1 MTDAK
6 SCAAAVAATES
17 AFGGLD
23 VLVNNAGVVQSGPI
37 GDFAERDWDRI
48 FAVNTK
54 GIFLMVR
61 AALPALRRSRDASIV
76 NTASIA
82 GKQGYRNM
90 VAYCGSKFAAIGITQ
105 ALAAELA
112 PDNIRVNAICPGM
125 VGTAM
130 WLEHLLPSNNLDPA
144 QKTAQFEEAMRTMI
158 PLGRPQTVQDMGAAA
173 VFLAGSA
180 NITGVSL
187 SVAGGYEM
195 N

>member
-1 MTDAK
+1 MA
-6 SCAAAVAATES
+6 
-17 AFGGLD
+17 
-23 VLVNNAGVVQSGPI
+23 
-37 GDFAERDWDRI
+37 
-48 FAVNTK
+48 
-54 GIFLMVR
+54 R
-61 AALPALRRSRDASIV
+61 AALPMLRKSPNASIV

-90 VAYCGSKFAAIGITQ
+90 VAYSGSKFAAVGITQ

-112 PDNIRVNAICPGM
+112 ADNIRVNAICPGM
-125 VGTAM
+125 VGTAR

-144 QKTAQFEEAMRTMI
+144 QENAQFEAAMHTMI
-158 PLGRPQTVQDMGAAA
+158 PLGRPQTVEDMGEAA
-173 VFLAGSA
+173 VFLAASA